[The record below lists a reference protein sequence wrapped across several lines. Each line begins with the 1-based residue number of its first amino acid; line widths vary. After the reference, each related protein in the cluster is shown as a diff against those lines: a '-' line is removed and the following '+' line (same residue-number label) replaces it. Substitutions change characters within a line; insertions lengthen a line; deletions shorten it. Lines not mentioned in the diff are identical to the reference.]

1 MLKAKLDSFIQF
13 KCVIYQIIASA
24 TFNSLGD
31 ESAMTEE
38 WVGDTS

>member
-13 KCVIYQIIASA
+13 KCVIYQIIA